1 MCQRSWWQ
9 ENGMNSIHLARS
21 SNVNIWEA
29 TGQRGRKE
37 AGIWGTSTW
46 CKALDDMEWYGMIQ
60 NVTDRIITLY
70 LSWFPQLVNAT
81 LLRKKG
87 WVWLK
92 VQYCRHCSKFYTLG
106 GGGLWMYGVGT
117 LCWDEGEGPRA
128 KDLSR
133 SLQPDKARK
142 PFFPSGEETQSY
154 KCLDLGCK
162 WLLSNF

>member
-106 GGGLWMYGVGT
+106 GGVCECMELGRCAGMRGKVQELRTSAEAYNLIKQG
-117 LCWDEGEGPRA
+117 
-128 KDLSR
+128 SHS
-133 SLQPDKARK
+133 SLVEKK
-142 PFFPSGEETQSY
+142 PNPTNA
-154 KCLDLGCK
+154 LT
-162 WLLSNF
+162 